1 MYSSVGKSDVFEKV
15 ESAAELQDDLRGI
28 VEWGNRWRVT
38 FNATKTK
45 LLSFHRHRDPF
56 LVPVEMN
63 GIELPEKN
71 SFRLLGL
78 TFTPNMDWKHYIQ
91 NIAMAS
97 SRKVG
102 SLYRSQRF
110 LTPETILHLYKSTI
124 QPCIEYCS
132 HLWAGAPKSQGLDLL
147 DRVQK
152 RIVNLV
158 GSELSANLQPLSHRR
173 DVASLSLFYKYYH
186 GNCSS
191 ELADLVPPK
200 RVSVRTTRFSER
212 LHPHS
217 VKPPRCRRNFYR
229 YSFFPQTADLWNSL
243 AEECFPPEYDL
254 TTFKARVNQFL
265 LQR

>member
-1 MYSSVGKSDVFEKV
+1 
-15 ESAAELQDDLRGI
+15 
-28 VEWGNRWRVT
+28 
-38 FNATKTK
+38 
-45 LLSFHRHRDPF
+45 
-56 LVPVEMN
+56 
-63 GIELPEKN
+63 
-71 SFRLLGL
+71 
-78 TFTPNMDWKHYIQ
+78 MDWKHYIQ

-102 SLYRSQRF
+102 SLYRSWRF

-124 QPCIEYCS
+124 WPCMEYCS
-132 HLWAGAPKSQGLDLL
+132 HLWAGAPKSQGLNLL

-200 RVSVRTTRFSER
+200 RVMWE
-212 LHPHS
+212 LHIFLSGYTLALLNLPG
-217 VKPPRCRRNFYR
+217 VGETFIDIV
-229 YSFFPQTADLWNSL
+229 SFL
-243 AEECFPPEYDL
+243 E
-254 TTFKARVNQFL
+254 L
-265 LQR
+265 LIFGIL